1 MRTVRRNEAESC
13 NIVVFAHVPPPHH
26 GQSYMV
32 KLMLEGMKD
41 RMGDRK
47 VFHVDARVSEDL
59 ADIGSGSWRK
69 ISLLLKYVRQAVV
82 HRLKHGATT
91 LYYIPAPP
99 KTSAIVRDVLALSIL
114 RIFYPRLILHWH
126 AVGLGAWVESGEA
139 PSEAPRGFSGTLLR
153 PLVRT
158 VLGGADVAISITQ
171 ANSADAAVFKPHELV
186 VVPNGIPD
194 PCHHGGSAIATLEER
209 QTAIRTVLSSPP
221 AGASQT
227 IRVCHLG
234 HCTAAK
240 GFFDS
245 LHGLRSAVARRP
257 DIQWHLA
264 VAGTFMSADEETK
277 ARELCRE
284 LSECGIEVQRNSFL
298 SEEDKSRFLQEADI
312 MLFPSWTES
321 FGLVAVEALAC
332 GLPVIGSDIPG
343 IRAVLDGTG
352 CALVQPH
359 CPEGIARA
367 LLDPR
372 SYVNPHTLRSRYQSQ
387 FTVETFRQRIA
398 DALA

>member
-1 MRTVRRNEAESC
+1 MRTDRSNKAGSC
-13 NIVVFAHVPPPHH
+13 DIVVFAHVPPPHH

-32 KLMLEGMKD
+32 KLMLQGMKD
-41 RMGDRK
+41 RMGDRRF
-47 VFHVDARVSEDL
+47 FHVDARISDDL

-69 ISLLLKYVRQAVV
+69 IFLLFGYVRQAVV
-82 HRLKHGATT
+82 HRLKHGTTT

-99 KTSAIVRDVLALSIL
+99 KKSAIVRDILALSIL
-114 RIFYPRLILHWH
+114 RLFYPRLILHWH
-126 AVGLGAWVESGEA
+126 AVGLGAWVQGGMGTPEA
-139 PSEAPRGFSGTLLR
+139 PAGFSGRLLR
-153 PLVRT
+153 PLIRT
-158 VLGGADVAISITQ
+158 VLGSADVAISITQ
-171 ANSADAAVFKPHELV
+171 ANSADAAVFKPHKIV

-194 PCHHGGSAIATLEER
+194 PCHDGAQAIAALEER
-209 QTAIRTVLSSPP
+209 QAAICTALSSPP

-234 HCTAAK
+234 HCTTAK

-245 LHGLRSAVARRP
+245 LHGLQKAVARRP

-264 VAGTFMSADEETK
+264 VAGTFMGADEETK

-284 LSECGIEVQRNSFL
+284 LSDCGVAIERHSFL
-298 SEEDKSRFLQEADI
+298 SEEDKSRFLQQADI

-321 FGLVAVEALAC
+321 FGLVAVEALAF

-359 CPEGIARA
+359 CPEDIAGA
-367 LLDPR
+367 LLNPG
-372 SYVNPHTLRSRYQSQ
+372 SYVNPHTLRSRYETQ
-387 FTVETFRQRIA
+387 FTVEAFRQRIV
-398 DALA
+398 DAIA